1 MKRFLI
7 SFVSV
12 FALLAGICA
21 ASAAPT
27 SFAGTWALDK
37 AKSEP
42 LPRNLQNV
50 DSLTW
55 VVTQDDKQ
63 LTVETK
69 TVAGGQERPA
79 QKYTYNLDGSETTA
93 EMGGRMP
100 GKATLKAKWMD
111 GGKGLELQAVRNINA
126 QGNEFTV
133 TTKEHWELA
142 EGGKVLKVHRV
153 SETPQGSQES
163 KLTFTK
169 Q

>member
-7 SFVSV
+7 SFVSI

-21 ASAAPT
+21 AAAAPT

-50 DSLTW
+50 DSQTL

-69 TVAGGQERPA
+69 TVAGGQERGG
-79 QKYTYNLDGSETTA
+79 QKMTYNLDGSETTA

-111 GGKGLELQAVRNINA
+111 GGKSLELQTVRNINA
-126 QGNEFTV
+126 QGNEMTI

-153 SETPQGSQES
+153 SETPRGNQEAT
-163 KLTFTK
+163 LTFNK